1 MKITLKHSPLHT
13 LVPAEILEIY
23 QPLLGY
29 RSISVW
35 LNLYHALLT
44 FGSVSE
50 ADLIQQMNI
59 SKKDFQDALT
69 ELGHWDMVS
78 NSKGARL
85 LDYPLTAKEILAE
98 THLPCDQGEKLKAQA
113 RAFFQRRGVNIDEV
127 APKHIPGISEQEA
140 DELATRF
147 IKECGFSPTKQL
159 RERFDLW
166 FEQIRDIRLLEEL
179 LSRTKRKLDAEGNK
193 GGCPSTYADHIVRQ
207 WLIQGITS
215 FEDLARHDRDFQLRS
230 QCYRG
235 VEKEL
240 GRSYNT
246 ITPSEREIVDGWLHR
261 LGSPEA
267 VAKAVAAV
275 ILSGE
280 WQGKGLP
287 GMAFINKV
295 LSGSKPEGKT
305 QGKKNFA
312 HQHSRDDLQQ
322 AIRRKTRLGLEESRD
337 EG

>member
-1 MKITLKHSPLHT
+1 MKIALKHSPLQT
-13 LVPAEILEIY
+13 LVPAEIFEIY

-44 FGSVSE
+44 FGSASE

-69 ELGHWDMVS
+69 ELGHWGMVNAS
-78 NSKGARL
+78 QGTKL
-85 LDYPLTAKEILAE
+85 LEYPLSAKEMLVE
-98 THLPCDQGEKLKAQA
+98 TRLPGDQGEKLKAQA
-113 RAFFQRRGVNIDEV
+113 RAFFQRRGVSIDEV
-127 APKHIPGISEQEA
+127 PPKLLPRISEQEA

-166 FEQIRDIRLLEEL
+166 FEQIQDIRLLEEL
-179 LSRTKRKLDAEGNK
+179 LSRTKRKLETEGNK
-193 GGCPSTYADHIVRQ
+193 GSCPSTYADHIVRQ

-215 FEDLARHDRDFQLRS
+215 YEDLARHDRDFQLRS

-246 ITPSEREIVDGWLHR
+246 LTPSEREVVDGWLAQ

-275 ILSGE
+275 ILSGD

-287 GMAFINKV
+287 GIAFINKV

-305 QGKKNFA
+305 QGKKKFA
-312 HQHSRDDLQQ
+312 NQHSSDDLQQ
-322 AIRRKTRLGLEESRD
+322 AIRRKTRLGLEDSRD